1 LDDLYRML
9 RADLHNLFGLIG
21 ISLQPV

>member
-1 LDDLYRML
+1 LDDLYRSL
-9 RADLHNLFGLIG
+9 RADLQNLFGLIG